1 MRPDEMPVRRSSCE
15 GVTNW
20 EFLNDQ
26 LYQIAL
32 KGGYQKEFNEVKER
46 LPALNAYQNAGEF
59 MKTLWNDK
67 PLREKIVGQLK
78 RLWQDDYEFRQS
90 SGLVL
95 MLAMWRNAI
104 GAGDDYWSNLF
115 INLAEGRDEICSKD

>member
-1 MRPDEMPVRRSSCE
+1 MEREIRKNPDEM
-15 GVTNW
+15 TTW

-46 LPALNAYQNAGEF
+46 LPSLNGYQNAGEF
-59 MKTLWNDK
+59 MKALWNDK
-67 PLREKIVGQLK
+67 PLREKIVLQLK
-78 RLWQDDYEFRQS
+78 RLWQDDYGFRQS

-115 INLAEGRDEICSKD
+115 IGLAEGGGL

>member
-1 MRPDEMPVRRSSCE
+1 MKPRMNTNAHRVNPENA
-15 GVTNW
+15 TNW
-20 EFLNDQ
+20 EFLNEQ

-32 KGGYQKEFNEVKER
+32 KGGHIREFNEVKER
-46 LPALNAYQNAGEF
+46 LPALNGYQNAGEF
-59 MKTLWNDK
+59 MKALWNDK
-67 PLREKIVGQLK
+67 PLREKIILQLK
-78 RLWQDDYEFRQS
+78 RLWQDDYRFRQS

-115 INLAEGRDEICSKD
+115 INLAEGSPED

>member
-1 MRPDEMPVRRSSCE
+1 MEREMRKNPDEM
-15 GVTNW
+15 TNW

-32 KGGYQKEFNEVKER
+32 KGGHIREFNEVKKR
-46 LPALNAYQNAGEF
+46 LPVLNGYQNAGEF
-59 MKTLWNDK
+59 MKALWNDK
-67 PLREKIVGQLK
+67 PLREKIIPQLK
-78 RLWQDDYEFRQS
+78 RLWLEDYDFRQS

-104 GAGDDYWSNLF
+104 GAGEDYWSNLF
-115 INLAEGRDEICSKD
+115 INLAEGRDEICYKD